1 MSREEFMKELEYLLQ
16 DIKEEER
23 SDALAYYRDY
33 LEEAGPENEEK
44 VLQEFGSPEKVAAV
58 IRASISGN
66 MTEGGEYTEAGYGDE
81 RFREPGYQVVASQN
95 PSQETNDR
103 KENNEKEIRTNR
115 GLKIFLWG
123 VLILVAAPVIFSV
136 GGGIFSLVAGIAV
149 VVLVMFFCIA
159 IFALMGVI
167 GGIAAMVGG
176 GVYILADP
184 LNGGLIIGIG
194 LLAFGV
200 GIFLLLLSVWFYGK
214 AIPAV
219 VRSIL
224 DLCNRLV
231 HRVRRRA

>member
-1 MSREEFMKELEYLLQ
+1 MGREEFMKELEYLLQ

-23 SDALAYYRDY
+23 SDALTYYRDY

-58 IRASISGN
+58 IRASISGH
-66 MTEGGEYTEAGYGDE
+66 MDEGGEYTETGYGDE
-81 RFREPGYQVVASQN
+81 RFRESGYQVVSSQN
-95 PSQETNDR
+95 PSQEAEDR

-115 GLKIFLWG
+115 GLKLFLWG
-123 VLILVAAPVIFSV
+123 VLILVAAPVIFSI
-136 GGGIFSLVAGIAV
+136 GGGMFSLIAT
-149 VVLVMFFCIA
+149 VLIIFCCIA
-159 IFALMGVI
+159 IFALMGMI

-219 VRSIL
+219 VSSVL